1 MGYVRKCGPGLR
13 GQLSLEMLLLL
24 AVNLSVF
31 IILLPA
37 ILKSRETVELTMA
50 MLNDQKVV
58 TDISSIVDTICI
70 LGPGNRQD
78 IDIVLLK
85 PANLSASGKE
95 ILLERAESMQ
105 TARTDCE
112 VTIEKIEIPAKIS
125 IKIALTN
132 AGAGGPIIG
141 NLHYA

>member
-1 MGYVRKCGPGLR
+1 MEYARKRSPGLR

-50 MLNDQKVV
+50 ILNDQKVV
-58 TDISSIVDTICI
+58 TDVSNIVDTICI

-112 VTIEKIEIPAKIS
+112 VAIEKIEIPSKVPAKI
-125 IKIALTN
+125 ILTN
-132 AGAGGPIIG
+132 AGAGGSIVGKLYYP
-141 NLHYA
+141 